1 MLESLQQLIP
11 RGEFLPVLGE
21 LAVIWIAVWLCLR
34 FLERTRGAG
43 AMKGLLVLVV
53 VLLLGLRALGTSE
66 SFSRLRYVSEAM
78 VQFVAILAIVVF
90 QPEIRQGM
98 VRIGQALSRRGRRA
112 GIEMIADAVED
123 AVRTLSKG
131 RIGAIMV
138 IERNVSLEGM
148 AANGVTV
155 DAVLDARLLESLFWP
170 NSPLHDLAVVIRGNR
185 IAAASVE
192 LPLAETGSLSSAMG
206 SRHRAAVG
214 ATLDSDALV
223 VVVSE
228 ETGKVVIAEGGKLGD
243 PIPLDSFHDELVRR
257 LSADVAEAAGAREE
271 AT

>member
-1 MLESLQQLIP
+1 MLDSLQQLIP
-11 RGEFLPVLGE
+11 RGEFLPVMAE
-21 LAVIWIAVWLCLR
+21 LAVIWIVVWLCLR

-43 AMKGLLVLVV
+43 AMKGLIVLIA
-53 VLLLGLRALGTSE
+53 VLLLGLRVLGASE

-78 VQFVAILAIVVF
+78 LQFVAILAIVVF

-112 GIEMIADAVED
+112 GIEMVADAVED

-131 RIGAIMV
+131 RIGALMV
-138 IERNVSLEGM
+138 IERTVSLEGM

-155 DAVLDARLLESLFWP
+155 DAQLDARLLESIFWP
-170 NSPLHDLAVVIRGNR
+170 NSPLHDLAVVIRGSR

-228 ETGKVVIAEGGKLGD
+228 ETGRVLIAEGGKLSD
-243 PIPLDSFHDELVRR
+243 PVPLDAFHDELVRR
-257 LSADVAEAAGAREE
+257 LSADVPPPAESAEE
-271 AT
+271 AS

>member
-11 RGEFLPVLGE
+11 RGELLPAAAE
-21 LAVIWIAVWLCLR
+21 FAVIWVVVWLVLR
-34 FLERTRGAG
+34 FLTKTRGAG
-43 AMKGLLVLVV
+43 VMNGLIVLVA
-53 VLLLGLRALGTSE
+53 VLLLALRALGASE

-78 VQFVAILAIVVF
+78 LQFVAILAIVVF

-98 VRIGQALSRRGRRA
+98 VRLGQALSRRGRRA
-112 GIEMIADAVED
+112 GIEMVADAVGD

-155 DAVLDARLLESLFWP
+155 DATLDPRLLESIFWP
-170 NSPLHDLAVVIRGNR
+170 NSPLHDLAVVIRGSR

-214 ATLDSDALV
+214 ATMDSDALV

-228 ETGKVVIAEGGKLGD
+228 ETGKVLIAEGGKLSE
-243 PIPLDSFHDELVRR
+243 PVPLDALHDELVRR
-257 LSADVAEAAGAREE
+257 LAADVPVPASAPEE
-271 AT
+271 DD

>member
-1 MLESLQQLIP
+1 
-11 RGEFLPVLGE
+11 
-21 LAVIWIAVWLCLR
+21 
-34 FLERTRGAG
+34 
-43 AMKGLLVLVV
+43 MKGLLVLVV
-53 VLLLGLRALGTSE
+53 VLLLGLRALGASE

-228 ETGKVVIAEGGKLGD
+228 ETGKVVIAEGGTSAPMWRSPPARSRRRHEPAHLRLPPGPHLQRGRRHRGDGAHLELG
-243 PIPLDSFHDELVRR
+243 LRR
-257 LSADVAEAAGAREE
+257 DARQRRRHREDLGQGAR
-271 AT
+271 